1 MAVCGVVSRCKVL
14 FVIDINRAFNVTC
27 LLGVGPRNKESWARR
42 RRLCSRAGV
51 GRGPPGAPSS
61 AFAPPPGCRACSSLG
76 SSPSA
81 SAGVVGHLGSISE
94 PIKGE
99 VTVEYFR
106 GLPQVTVPLPS
117 RRELCRFTL
126 RPITH
131 TVGDF
136 LRMLRT
142 EDRGID
148 RVALA
153 TAEGVRIAS
162 SNTIEALMERDFC
175 LVINDTVYYVATPPQ
190 EKLSLEEVRR
200 LSNVKNL
207 VNQLYEA
214 LNVDEHQLKKERE
227 LLSQLESLRIQL
239 EPMEMKRKELEMFS
253 DRRTTSMTWLGL
265 GLMGVQFGILAR
277 LTWWEYSWD
286 IMEPVTYFVTYG
298 TAMAAYAYF
307 VLTKQEYLLPD
318 VKDRQFLLEF
328 HKRARKVGLDV
339 NEYNRLKD
347 GVAKIE
353 GDLRRLNDPLLR
365 LRPLSEQ
372 LREGQGKIPTEEE
385 VSAQKSEGGFKWP
398 TTSKI
403 MSAFGAS
410 RSPKER

>member
-14 FVIDINRAFNVTC
+14 FVIDFNRAFNVTC

-51 GRGPPGAPSS
+51 GRGPPGTTSVPG
-61 AFAPPPGCRACSSLG
+61 FVPPGCRSCSSV
-76 SSPSA
+76 SSS
-81 SAGVVGHLGSISE
+81 SGVMSHLATVSE

-99 VTVEYFR
+99 VVVEYFR

-117 RRELCRFTL
+117 RREQCRFTL
-126 RPITH
+126 RPVTH

-136 LRMLRT
+136 LRMIRT

-153 TAEGVRIAS
+153 TTEGVRIAS

-175 LVINDTVYYVATPPQ
+175 LVINDTVYHVATPPQ

-200 LSNVKNL
+200 LSNVRNL

-239 EPMEMKRKELEMFS
+239 EPLEKKRKELEMIS
-253 DRRTTSMTWLGL
+253 ERRTTSMTWLGL

-347 GVAKIE
+347 GVSKIE
-353 GDLRRLNDPLLR
+353 GDLKRLNDPLLR
-365 LRPLSEQ
+365 LRPLSDQ
-372 LREGQGKIPTEEE
+372 LNSRDDQGKIPSEEE
-385 VSAQKSEGGFKWP
+385 ISAQKPESSFKWP
-398 TTSKI
+398 TSSKI